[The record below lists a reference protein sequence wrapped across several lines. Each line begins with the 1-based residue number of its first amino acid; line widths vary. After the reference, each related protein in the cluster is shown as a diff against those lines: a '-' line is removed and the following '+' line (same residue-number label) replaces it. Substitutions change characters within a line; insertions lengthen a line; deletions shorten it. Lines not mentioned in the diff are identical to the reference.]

1 MNLEHA
7 TIKEIKA
14 LFYDGDLTSTA
25 LVLYYLD
32 RIASID
38 QGDIKYNSVFEINP
52 DALHIATQKDYERN
66 MGRVNGVLHGIP
78 VLLKDNINTGD
89 KTHTTAGANI
99 LKKHF
104 ALKDAKLVKQLRKE
118 GAIILGKTN
127 LTEFACFK
135 SFDGVNGY
143 SSLGGYVLCPWD
155 IKEDPSGSSTGSAV
169 AAALNFAPVT
179 VGTETLGSIMSPSA
193 KNGVVGLKPTIGL
206 ISREGI
212 VPISATT
219 DTAGPIAKTVTDVA
233 YLLSGLRCNDPFDPI
248 TLSKKDEF
256 VDYTKYS
263 VKGSLE
269 GKSIGIVRNHF
280 DKLSKLEQAAFDKV
294 VNVLK
299 NKGANIVAI
308 ELDEP
313 KTVLPVLYNEF
324 KATLNHYLYKEDL
337 DLTLSDIIKYNQQNE
352 KENLKYGQQVFL
364 DVEDKTSGRM
374 NEPEYIASLQERNL
388 FTLKVNQLFDDEKL
402 DMLYFAN
409 FTSIG
414 AFCGY
419 PTLTL
424 PIGFNEKKLPIGTF
438 FLANKY
444 REDILIEI
452 AYNIEQDLNLKIDP
466 LKS

>member
-1 MNLEHA
+1 MNLEYA

-14 LFYDGDLTSTA
+14 LFYDGDLTSTD

-32 RIASID
+32 RIATID
-38 QGDIKYNSVFEINP
+38 QGEPKYNSVFEVNP
-52 DALHIATQKDYERN
+52 DALHIAAQKDYERN
-66 MGRVNGVLHGIP
+66 MGKVDGVLHGIP

-99 LKKHF
+99 LKEHY

-143 SSLGGYVLCPWD
+143 SSLSGFVLCPWD

-219 DTAGPIAKTVTDVA
+219 DTADPIGRTVSDVA
-233 YLLSGLRCNDPFDPI
+233 YLLSGLRCNDKFDPI
-248 TLSKKDEF
+248 TLTKKDEF
-256 VDYTKYS
+256 VDYTKYL
-263 VKGSLE
+263 VIDNLQRKKVGLI
-269 GKSIGIVRNHF
+269 KNHF
-280 DKLSKLEQAAFDKV
+280 DKLSIKEQKAYETVIETLKL
-294 VNVLK
+294 
-299 NKGANIVAI
+299 KGVETIEI
-308 ELDEP
+308 ELEEP
-313 KTVLPVLYNEF
+313 KNVLPVLYNEF
-324 KATLNHYLYKEDL
+324 KATLNSYLSNEGLK
-337 DLTLSDIIKYNQQNE
+337 LTLKDIIKYNEANSE
-352 KENLKYGQQVFL
+352 ENLKYGQQVFL
-364 DVEDKTSGRM
+364 DVENKTSGKM
-374 NEPEYIASLQERNL
+374 NELEYIESLKERNV
-388 FTLKVNQLFDDEKL
+388 FYHKIDQLFDDEKI

-414 AFCGY
+414 AFCGF
-419 PTLTL
+419 PTLTI
-424 PIGFNEKKLPIGTF
+424 PIGLNEKKMPIGTF
-438 FLANKY
+438 FLARKF
-444 REDILIEI
+444 REDILLHL
-452 AYNIEQDLNLKIDP
+452 AYNIEQSLNLKMNP
-466 LKS
+466 LNQ